1 MSKVNRHISQIE
13 NFLSKLLTKWNVSDS
28 VFVGKKPITV
38 SSSCKSFVYVEV
50 NSVDDY
56 DSHSSC
62 SASIYL
68 YVRPKGRLQEKDL
81 SEFDKVEGNLT
92 DAINGNDNSDY
103 IVYEQWRDS
112 GYDTAINFFFDVVN
126 ISITAT

>member
-1 MSKVNRHISQIE
+1 MSKNISQIE
-13 NFLSKLLTKWNVSDS
+13 NFLSKLLTKWKVSNS
-28 VFVGKKPITV
+28 VFIGKKPITV
-38 SSSCKSFVYVEV
+38 SASCKSFVYVDV
-50 NSVDDY
+50 NSVEDY

-81 SEFDKVEGNLT
+81 SELDKMEGSLT
-92 DAINGNDNSDY
+92 EAINGNEDSGF

-112 GYDTAINFFFDVVN
+112 GYDTAINL
-126 ISITAT
+126 T